1 MKSATFV
8 FEKGKTDGI
17 LNGVWF
23 FLWNFFILLISP
35 TTKAVNDSYINMT
48 LLNNVEKVF

>member
-1 MKSATFV
+1 MESGSV
-8 FEKGKTDGI
+8 CG
-17 LNGVWF
+17 
-23 FLWNFFILLISP
+23 NFFILLISL